1 MKRELSYLNNINV
14 SEIKG
19 FGEKRL
25 TSLKKAGIISIVDLI
40 RFYPRK
46 HIDRSSILSIEDVRN
61 LFEIKEIVPLSGPV
75 IFEFIDGVLNPAHS
89 S

>member
-25 TSLKKAGIISIVDLI
+25 TSLKKTGINSIVDLI

-61 LFEIKEIVPLSGPV
+61 LF
-75 IFEFIDGVLNPAHS
+75 
-89 S
+89 